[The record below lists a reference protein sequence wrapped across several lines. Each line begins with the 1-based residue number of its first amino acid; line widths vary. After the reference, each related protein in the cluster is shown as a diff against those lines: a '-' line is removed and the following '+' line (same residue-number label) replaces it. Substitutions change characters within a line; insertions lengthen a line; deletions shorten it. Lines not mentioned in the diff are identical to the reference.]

1 MKNLKSLRDLDALQ
15 IKLASPAD
23 ILEWSYGEV
32 TKPETINYRSFKPEF
47 DGLFCQRIFGP
58 VNDYECSC
66 GKYKRIRYKGVVC
79 DRCGVEV
86 TYSKVRRERM
96 GHINLATPVAH
107 VWFFKNIPSVLAAL
121 LNIPPRSLE
130 LVIYFSSFIVVDI
143 DYDAKKKLMETFEDK
158 INDARVKTKMAVE
171 AHAESLVAEG
181 EEKVKSLSKN
191 PESKW
196 DAETTKKAGD
206 IRKKAA
212 DKAAEILS
220 KQALEMDKAE
230 LEIKKV
236 QKKLTEVEQ
245 HTVMTDREFISLEEY
260 LDEFCEVAIGAE
272 AIKKILSELDLVAL
286 AKQLKGEVDTV
297 KTAKSDKL
305 LKRLKIVESFLKGE
319 VDPKSIVIEV
329 LPVIPP
335 DLRPMVMLE
344 GGRFAT
350 SDLND
355 LYRRIINRNNRL
367 KKLLDLGAPQ
377 IIVRNEKRMLQES
390 VDALFDS
397 SKVRGSVGRERKTY
411 RSIAD
416 AIKGKQGHFRANLLG
431 KRVDYSGRA
440 VIVSGPHLKMHECG
454 LPTDMAFELYRPF
467 LLREIMKRGL
477 APNMKTAKYILEEKS
492 DEIYNILEELVVG
505 RPVLLN
511 RAPTLHKL
519 SMQAFYPRLTDNKAI
534 QLHPVVCSGFN
545 ADFDG
550 DQMAIHLPLSDE
562 AVAEAETLMLSTN
575 NMLKPAD
582 GSVQTNP
589 SHEIILGLYYL
600 TSVNENLA
608 PHKSI
613 FSGNEELLKA
623 YGNRV
628 VNLRQSVRTVID
640 GEIVETTVGR
650 VLLNKVLPAE
660 LGFVNYPLSKSKVSG
675 LIKKAIEKSTKD
687 QVVNLIDS
695 FKSYGFKYS
704 TESGI
709 SLSIFDC
716 IEPKDMKEEMAKA
729 KESIASIEQNYHM
742 GLITEAEMKKLSQKV
757 WMNLTDHF
765 DKTILADIDKEN
777 PVNIVISA
785 SAGKASAMQMRQIS
799 AIKGLV
805 TDPKGQLID
814 IPILGN
820 YASGMSNFDYF
831 ITARAV
837 RKTYMDK
844 GLGTA
849 DAGYLTRRLVNV
861 AQDVLV
867 RQDDCG
873 TTEGRI
879 ILRTDNTTLMPWYE
893 RFIGRYALGDIKSG
907 SKVIVKANELI
918 TRDLAEKINAEEKIS
933 QVEIRSALKCHTPY
947 GVCIKC
953 YGLDLS
959 HSKPV
964 AMGMAVG
971 IIAAQSIGEP
981 GTQLTMQTFHK
992 GGVAGE
998 NITQGLP
1005 RVEEIFE
1012 LRKPKRLS
1020 SMSTI
1025 AGKIEVVEEGTD
1037 RKIIVHPTDKNL
1049 PEQIYSIEPGEE
1061 ITVSSGDLVSEG
1073 TKLTIGSMNLQ
1084 DLYSV
1089 AGPTAAQKYIIDEV
1103 QKVYGS
1109 QGVLI
1114 NDKHIEVIVKQMFNR
1129 VKVTKVSGTDL
1140 LPGDIVTKYKFE
1152 RYNSKAKKEG
1162 LPLYEAESLLVGIS
1176 KASRLSESWL
1186 DAASFEETAA
1196 VLTESAIGGNIDELL
1211 GLKENV
1217 IIGRRIPVG
1226 DSARVVNIIKENS

>member
-15 IKLASPAD
+15 IKLASPED

-32 TKPETINYRSFKPEF
+32 TKPETINYRSFKPEP

-58 VNDYECSC
+58 VNDYECAC

-96 GHINLATPVAH
+96 GHIVLSTPVVH

-130 LVIYFSSFIVVDI
+130 LVIYFSSFIVTDI
-143 DYDAKKKLMETFEDK
+143 DHEAKKKLIETFEDR
-158 INDARVKTKMAVE
+158 INTARVSAKQIIEKQADDIV
-171 AHAESLVAEG
+171 ADAEL
-181 EEKVKSLSKN
+181 KIQSLSKE
-191 PESKW
+191 PEKKW
-196 DAETTKKAGD
+196 AEDLQKKAAD
-206 IRKKAA
+206 IRKKAS

-220 KQALEMDKAE
+220 REGLEMDKAE
-230 LEIKKV
+230 FEIKKIE
-236 QKKLTEVEQ
+236 KKLNEVEL
-245 HTVMTDREFISLEEY
+245 HTVMTDKEYISLEEY
-260 LDEFCEVAIGAE
+260 LDEFCEVGIGAE
-272 AIKKILSELDLVAL
+272 AIRQILEELDIKKLRD
-286 AKQLKGEVDTV
+286 QLREDVETV
-297 KTAKSDKL
+297 KSAKSEKL
-305 LKRLKIVESFLKGE
+305 LKRLKIAESFIKGE

-367 KKLLDLGAPQ
+367 KKLLDLGAPN

-397 SKVRGSVGRERKTY
+397 SKVRASVSRDRKTY

-440 VIVSGPHLKMHECG
+440 VIVSGPSLKMHECG

-477 APNMKTAKYILEEKS
+477 APNMKTAKYILEERS

-519 SMQAFYPRLTDNKAI
+519 SMQAFYPKLTDNKAI
-534 QLHPVVCSGFN
+534 QLHPVVCAGFN

-562 AVAEAETLMLSTN
+562 AVAEADALMLSTR

-582 GSVQTNP
+582 GSVQTNV

-600 TSVNENLA
+600 TSVNETYSLY
-608 PHKSI
+608 KGI
-613 FSGNEELLKA
+613 FSSSDELLKA
-623 YGNRV
+623 YGNKV
-628 VNLRQSVRTVID
+628 IDLRQLAKVQIN
-640 GEIVETTVGR
+640 GEIIETTAGR
-650 VLLNKVLPAE
+650 VLINKIIPQE
-660 LGFVNYPLSKSKVSG
+660 LGYVNYPLSKSKASG
-675 LIKKAIEKSTKD
+675 LIKQALNKVSKD
-687 QVVNLIDS
+687 EVVKLVDD
-695 FKSYGFKYS
+695 FKEFGFKYS
-704 TESGI
+704 TDSGI

-716 IEPKDMKEEMAKA
+716 IEPKDMKEIMEKA
-729 KESIASIEQNYHM
+729 KNDISSIEQNYHM
-742 GLITEAEMKKLSQKV
+742 GLITEPELKKLSQKI
-757 WMNLTDHF
+757 WMSAAEYF
-765 DKTILADIDKEN
+765 DKTILNDIDKEN
-777 PVNIVISA
+777 PVSIVISA
-785 SAGKASAMQMRQIS
+785 SAGKASATQMRQIS
-799 AIKGLV
+799 AFKGLV
-805 TDPKGQLID
+805 TDPKGALID

-820 YASGMSNFDYF
+820 YAGGMSNFDYF
-831 ITARAV
+831 LTARAV

-867 RQDDCG
+867 REDDCG
-873 TTEGRI
+873 ATEGRTVV
-879 ILRTDNTTLMPWYE
+879 RGDNTTLMQWYD
-893 RFIGRYALGDIKSG
+893 RIVGRYALED
-907 SKVIVKANELI
+907 VKAGNKVLVKAGELI
-918 TRDLAEKINAEEKIS
+918 TKEISEKIGAEEKVTHVS
-933 QVEIRSALKCHTPY
+933 LRSPLKCQTPY
-947 GVCIKC
+947 GVCAKC
-953 YGLDLS
+953 YGVDLS
-959 HSKPV
+959 TSDIV
-964 AMGMAVG
+964 EIGMAVG

-981 GTQLTMQTFHK
+981 GTQLTMKTFHS
-992 GGVAGE
+992 GGIAGD

-1012 LRKPKRLS
+1012 LRKPKRPAL
-1020 SMSTI
+1020 MSAV
-1025 AGKIEVVEEGTD
+1025 AGKVEVVEEGTE
-1037 RKIIVHPTDKNL
+1037 RKIIVKPTDKKL
-1049 PEQIYSIEPGEE
+1049 EEVIY
-1061 ITVSSGDLVSEG
+1061 TVENTDEVVVSTGDLVAEG
-1073 TKLTIGSMNLQ
+1073 TKLTAGSMNLQ
-1084 DLYSV
+1084 DLYAV
-1089 AGPTAAQKYIIDEV
+1089 AGPTAAQKYVIDEV
-1103 QKVYGS
+1103 QKVYGA
-1109 QGVLI
+1109 QGVMI
-1114 NDKHIEVIVKQMFNR
+1114 NDKHLEVIVKQMFNR
-1129 VKVTKVSGTDL
+1129 VKIFKSYGTDL
-1140 LPGDIVTKYKFE
+1140 LPGDIVTKYRLD
-1152 RYNSKAKKEG
+1152 RYNRKAKKDG
-1162 LPLYEAESLLVGIS
+1162 LPLYESEPIVVGIS

-1196 VLTESAIGGNIDELL
+1196 VLTESAIGGTVDELI

-1226 DSARVVNIIKENS
+1226 KSAEVHRIIKDSE